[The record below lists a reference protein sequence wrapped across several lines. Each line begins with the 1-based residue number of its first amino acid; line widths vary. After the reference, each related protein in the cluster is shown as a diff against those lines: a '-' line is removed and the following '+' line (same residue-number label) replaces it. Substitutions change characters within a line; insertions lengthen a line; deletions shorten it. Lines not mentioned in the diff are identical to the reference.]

1 MDAGVGLFLS
11 FIGFILVLTILIGGA
26 GAYKEKFE
34 RNFMF
39 NGCAWGILFADIM
52 LIVGLGML
60 SEEPSASGND
70 LAILIFVVPGAS
82 LFFYFGLL
90 VLFMVLRTNI
100 KSSTMGWGIWQ
111 TIVQLIFV
119 TLFSVI
125 IVFGALWA
133 QQKVG
138 EVLQKK

>member
-11 FIGFILVLTILIGGA
+11 FIGFILVLIILIGGA
-26 GAYKEKFE
+26 GIYKEKFE

-52 LIVGLGML
+52 LIVGLAMI
-60 SEEPSASGND
+60 SEVPDASGT
-70 LAILIFVVPGAS
+70 AIFIFVVPGAS

-100 KSSTMGWGIWQ
+100 KSSSMGWGIWQ
-111 TIVQLIFV
+111 TIVQWIFV

-125 IVFGALWA
+125 IVFGTLWA
-133 QQKVG
+133 KQKLG
-138 EVLQKK
+138 EVLQK

>member
-52 LIVGLGML
+52 LIVGLAMM
-60 SEEPSASGND
+60 SEVPDASGT
-70 LAILIFVVPGAS
+70 AIFIFVVPGAS

-100 KSSTMGWGIWQ
+100 KSSSMGWGIWQ
-111 TIVQLIFV
+111 TIVQWIFV

-125 IVFGALWA
+125 IVFGTLWA
-133 QQKVG
+133 KQKLG
-138 EVLQKK
+138 EVLQK

>member
-52 LIVGLGML
+52 LFVGVGMFSEVPSTSELGL
-60 SEEPSASGND
+60 FLFE
-70 LAILIFVVPGAS
+70 VPGAS
-82 LFFYFGLL
+82 LFFYFGLF
-90 VLFMVLRTNI
+90 VLFIVLRTNI

-125 IVFGALWA
+125 IVFGTLWA
-133 QQKVG
+133 KQKVQ
-138 EVLQKK
+138 EVLQK